1 MNKERILNPTVVAAV
16 ALLHVGLMSLLWRAH
31 VPPPVEVEH
40 IEFVDLGDFGGGDG
54 NAEGAGSPAPA
65 ENPAPPQPQP
75 EPPKPKPKPKK
86 VEPPKPKPVETCRN
100 KKGECRY

>member
-40 IEFVDLGDFGGGDG
+40 IEFVDLGDSV
-54 NAEGAGSPAPA
+54 AETGMPKEQVRPPPRRIPLRFSRNRSRR
-65 ENPAPPQPQP
+65 NPSLNL
-75 EPPKPKPKPKK
+75 KK
-86 VEPPKPKPVETCRN
+86 
-100 KKGECRY
+100 

>member
-54 NAEGAGSPAPA
+54 NAEGAGPLRLSRNRSRR
-65 ENPAPPQPQP
+65 NPSLNL
-75 EPPKPKPKPKK
+75 KK
-86 VEPPKPKPVETCRN
+86 
-100 KKGECRY
+100 